1 MHNLI
6 QRYKRAWQK
15 AFQIN
20 LFALYRKLAGT
31 NIWVNAPAQ
40 YKHQRVFPLATLSPW
55 LNDDQFNMI
64 YQHLAGHT
72 LVDIY
77 RCYELWS
84 LAKQISHIQGAV
96 LEVGVWRGGTGAIL
110 ASAVPH
116 KTIYLADTF
125 SGVVKAGDND
135 TRYKGGEHADT
146 DKDTVIRLI
155 DKLHL
160 KNTVI
165 LQGIFPED
173 THHIIND
180 SIALLHCDVDV
191 YQSAKD
197 IVEWAL
203 PRIPVGGVI
212 VFDDYGFSACEGI
225 TQYCHEFH
233 QRHQNFVFIHNLNGH
248 AVFIKT
254 HN

>member
-1 MHNLI
+1 MRINV
-6 QRYKRAWQK
+6 QQFKRTWQK

-31 NIWVNAPAQ
+31 NIWQNPPAE

-55 LNDDQFNMI
+55 INDERFNAAYTHI
-64 YQHLAGHT
+64 AHHT
-72 LVDIY
+72 LVDVY

-84 LAKQISHIQGAV
+84 LAQQIKHVEGAI

-110 ASAVPH
+110 ATAAPQ
-116 KTIYLADTF
+116 KTVYLADTF
-125 SGVVKAGDND
+125 RGVVKAGKND

-146 DKDTVIRLI
+146 DKEVVIQL
-155 DKLHL
+155 LHEL
-160 KNTVI
+160 ALTNAVI

-173 THHIIND
+173 TQHMVNEP
-180 SIALLHCDVDV
+180 IALLHCDVDV

-197 IVEWAL
+197 IVEWSI
-203 PRIPVGGVI
+203 PRMPIGGIV

-225 TQYCHEFH
+225 TRYCHEFH
-233 QRHQNFVFIHNLNGH
+233 HDNPNFLFIHNLNGH
-248 AVFIKT
+248 AVFAKI
-254 HN
+254 N